1 MIKIVWKM
9 RLLTYLI
16 LDFTDRK
23 GKDMENNTEVKETG
37 IKQYF
42 AGKTIPQIIF
52 GSAIWACILAYVLF
66 VVGQTGMYLVLSI
79 IGYAANLTSDV
90 WQTAIVYFCF
100 FGAWITFFLNA
111 LLKKNRPLFKAYGT
125 GLKGNRIP
133 ELLIGLVIGFFMNG
147 ILIVF
152 AMMHGDIHLYFD
164 RFDFLSFL
172 ILFVAVFI
180 QCAAE
185 EIMCRG
191 FIYQRTLR
199 TYRGQYL
206 LAALVNGVFFGLIHI
221 TNNGATPTAII
232 YIIVCGIQYSAMVY
246 YFDSLWM
253 AMGAHAGWNF
263 TQSIL
268 AGLPNSGN
276 VFPYSIFRLDAAT
289 ATDSFFYN
297 VGFGVESTVPAIIMG
312 IMLTAVIVVIGRKMK
327 REHTDIWE
335 GVE

>member
-66 VVGQTGMYLVLSI
+66 VVGQTGMYLVLAL
-79 IGYAANLTSDV
+79 IGHAANLTSDV

-125 GLKGNRIP
+125 
-133 ELLIGLVIGFFMNG
+133 
-147 ILIVF
+147 

-191 FIYQRTLR
+191 FIYHRVLR

-206 LAALVNGVFFGLIHI
+206 LAALVNGVFFGLVHI

-246 YFDSLWM
+246 YFDSVWM

-289 ATDSFFYN
+289 AT
-297 VGFGVESTVPAIIMG
+297 EVPAIIMG

-335 GVE
+335 GAE

>member
-1 MIKIVWKM
+1 M
-9 RLLTYLI
+9 R
-16 LDFTDRK
+16 
-23 GKDMENNTEVKETG
+23 GG
-37 IKQYF
+37 
-42 AGKTIPQIIF
+42 
-52 GSAIWACILAYVLF
+52 
-66 VVGQTGMYLVLSI
+66 
-79 IGYAANLTSDV
+79 
-90 WQTAIVYFCF
+90 
-100 FGAWITFFLNA
+100 
-111 LLKKNRPLFKAYGT
+111 
-125 GLKGNRIP
+125 
-133 ELLIGLVIGFFMNG
+133 
-147 ILIVF
+147 
-152 AMMHGDIHLYFD
+152 GDHVP
-164 RFDFLSFL
+164 L

-191 FIYQRTLR
+191 FIYHRVLR

-206 LAALVNGVFFGLIHI
+206 LAALVNGVFFGLVHI

-246 YFDSLWM
+246 YFDSVWM

-335 GVE
+335 GAE

>member
-1 MIKIVWKM
+1 M

-66 VVGQTGMYLVLSI
+66 VVGQTGMYLVLAL
-79 IGYAANLTSDV
+79 IGHAANLTSDV

-164 RFDFLSFL
+164 RFDFLSF
-172 ILFVAVFI
+172 
-180 QCAAE
+180 
-185 EIMCRG
+185 
-191 FIYQRTLR
+191 R

-206 LAALVNGVFFGLIHI
+206 LAALVNGVFFGLVHI

-246 YFDSLWM
+246 YFDSVWM

-335 GVE
+335 GAE